1 MTQKLYYEDL
11 YRTEFDAAV
20 LRQESGK
27 EGVRIIL
34 DRTLFYPGGGGQP
47 CDKGTLGGRNVL
59 EVFEEG
65 EEIFHLLDGP
75 LPEGEVH
82 GVVDWG
88 RRFELMQQHLG
99 QHLLA
104 AALFKGF
111 ELRTSRMR
119 IEGDDVSM
127 DFDNTH
133 VEEETVRQAEAE
145 SNEAVWRDIPVEIL
159 YPSFDEVKLHAR
171 KLPPKTSE
179 PIRIIKV
186 GDIDYVP
193 CCGLHVRRTGE
204 VGIIKVTSLENH
216 KGGTRVH
223 LRCGRAAFRWLDVEC
238 REARRVQLELT
249 CGPDGMFQRVLHLK
263 DEIRELT
270 SRNSEL
276 LDQAAASLAERLL
289 RDAEHAG
296 EYVLVSHVLGGAE
309 QEGYEPLPGGE
320 VKRLFHTLT
329 QRGGVVALL
338 AGVDAQGV
346 SLLFGCH
353 REDKGVDVRGAFKRA
368 AEMTGV
374 RGGGSPCCAQGHGP
388 INETSEQIHAQL
400 QAALDAAAEV
410 MRQGLLSSG
419 Q

>member
-1 MTQKLYYEDL
+1 MTKKLYYENL

-20 LRQESGK
+20 RRQEEGK
-27 EGVRIIL
+27 GGVRVVL

-47 CDKGTLGGRNVL
+47 CDLGTLDGRNVL
-59 EVFEEG
+59 DVFEEG
-65 EEIFHLLDGP
+65 EEIVHILDGP
-75 LPEGEVH
+75 LPEGKTDVH
-82 GVVDWG
+82 GVIDWG

-133 VEEETVRQAEAE
+133 VDEETLRQAEEEA
-145 SNEAVWRDIPVEIL
+145 NEAVWRDIPVEIL
-159 YPSFDEVKLHAR
+159 YPGFDEVKLHAR

-179 PIRIIKV
+179 PIRIVKV
-186 GDIDYVP
+186 GDVDYVP
-193 CCGLHVRRTGE
+193 CCGLHVQRTGE
-204 VGIIKVTSLENH
+204 VGVIKVMSLENH

-223 LRCGRAAFRWLDVEC
+223 LRCGRAAWRWLDVTC

-263 DEIRELT
+263 DEIRELS
-270 SRNSEL
+270 SRNGEL

-289 RDAEHAG
+289 RDAERSG
-296 EYVLVSHVLGGAE
+296 ECILVTHVLDGAGQDE
-309 QEGYEPLPGGE
+309 L
-320 VKRLFHTLT
+320 KRLFHTLT
-329 QRGGVVALL
+329 QRRGVVALL
-338 AGVDAQGV
+338 AGADAQGV

-353 REDKGVDVRGAFKRA
+353 REGQRPLPSGDKAVDVRGAFKRA
-368 AEMTGV
+368 AELTGV
-374 RGGGSPCCAQGHGP
+374 RGGGSSCCAQGRGSLCKTR
-388 INETSEQIHAQL
+388 EQL

-410 MRQGLLSSG
+410 MRQTLPSG

>member
-20 LRQESGK
+20 LRHEEGK
-27 EGVRIIL
+27 EGVQVIL

-47 CDKGTLGGRNVL
+47 CDKGTLGERNVL
-59 EVFEEG
+59 DVFEEG
-65 EEIFHLLDGP
+65 EEIIHLLDGP
-75 LPEGEVH
+75 IPEGEVH
-82 GVVDWG
+82 GVIDWG

-104 AALFKGF
+104 AALYKHY

-133 VEEETVRQAEAE
+133 VDEETVRQAEAE
-145 SNEAVWRDIPVEIL
+145 ANEAIWRDIPVEIL

-179 PIRIIKV
+179 PIRIVKV
-186 GDIDYVP
+186 GDLDYVP
-193 CCGLHVRRTGE
+193 CCGLHVQRTGE

-223 LRCGRAAFRWLDVEC
+223 LRCGRAAFRWLDVVC
-238 REARRVQLELT
+238 HEARRVQLELT

-263 DEIRELT
+263 DEMRELT
-270 SRNSEL
+270 SRNGEL
-276 LDQAAASLAERLL
+276 LDQAAAALAEELL
-289 RDAEHAG
+289 QNAEHAG
-296 EYVLVSHVLGGAE
+296 EHVLVSYVLDGAGQGGH
-309 QEGYEPLPGGE
+309 EPLPGGE
-320 VKRLFHTLT
+320 VKRLFHALT
-329 QRGGVVALL
+329 QRPGVVALL
-338 AGVDAQGV
+338 AGTDAEGV

-353 REDKGVDVRGAFKRA
+353 REDKRVDVRGAFKQA
-368 AEMTGV
+368 AEMTSV

-388 INETSEQIHAQL
+388 LCEAQEQTHAKL
-400 QAALDAAAEV
+400 QAALDVAAEV
-410 MRQGLLSSG
+410 IRQALSSG

>member
-11 YRTEFDAAV
+11 YRTEFDATV
-20 LRQESGK
+20 LRQEDGK
-27 EGVRIIL
+27 EGVRVIL
-34 DRTLFYPGGGGQP
+34 DRTLFYPSGGGQP

-59 EVFEEG
+59 DVFEER
-65 EEIFHLLDGP
+65 EEIVHLLDGP
-75 LPEGEVH
+75 ITEAAVH
-82 GVVDWG
+82 GALDWG

-104 AALFKGF
+104 AVLFKRF

-133 VEEETVRQAEAE
+133 VDEETVRQAEAE
-145 SNEAVWRDIPVEIL
+145 ANEAIWQDIPVEIL
-159 YPSFDEVKLHAR
+159 YPDFDEVKLHAR

-179 PIRIIKV
+179 PIRIVKV

-193 CCGLHVRRTGE
+193 CCGLHVQRTGE

-223 LRCGRAAFRWLDVEC
+223 LRCGRAAFRWLNVTC

-270 SRNSEL
+270 SRNGEL
-276 LDQAAASLAERLL
+276 LDQAASSLAEKLL
-289 RDAEHAG
+289 QNAEHAG
-296 EYVLVSHVLGGAE
+296 KYVLVSHVLGGTG
-309 QEGYEPLPGGE
+309 QVGHGPLPGGE
-320 VKRLFHTLT
+320 VKRLFHALT
-329 QRGGVVALL
+329 QQPGVVALL
-338 AGVDAQGV
+338 AGSDAQGV

-353 REDKGVDVRGAFKRA
+353 REDKGIDVRGAFKQA
-368 AEMTGV
+368 AEITGV

-388 INETSEQIHAQL
+388 LPEPPERTSSQL
-400 QAALDAAAEV
+400 QTALDAAAEV
-410 MRQGLLSSG
+410 MRQTLSSG